1 MVPSLLVGY
10 FSDADYLGGNSRD
23 SRGSHGHAGRSE
35 QCAYLQLVDLFSIL
49 LEGSES
55 MHERLINISLTQQLL
70 VCFAG
75 LVLMYSGLYT
85 FHHVVCRST
94 RQLGS
99 A

>member
-1 MVPSLLVGY
+1 
-10 FSDADYLGGNSRD
+10 
-23 SRGSHGHAGRSE
+23 
-35 QCAYLQLVDLFSIL
+35 
-49 LEGSES
+49 